1 MAGMCFQG
9 GTVQPDPH
17 VPPPEHSRAPC
28 TRIPAGAALSLC
40 WELGATVEHWHGG
53 RAMRCQRLETVELL
67 NPALSPASS
76 CQWGAAPWECM
87 ALQLW
92 MSHSRA
98 KLCPRAAGGDLWGWH
113 CGDSAEEGVGVPRA
127 PRAEGR
133 VVRGWMERGITG
145 RWCRAAQSGHHGFAS
160 GCSSAKGQE
169 KGHKGTEQG
178 GDDRRERPA
187 QSRAAA
193 DGSLCGTEE
202 CLCC

>member
-1 MAGMCFQG
+1 MH
-9 GTVQPDPH
+9 PDPSGRSSLPLLGAWGH
-17 VPPPEHSRAPC
+17 RGALARRAGDALPKVGD
-28 TRIPAGAALSLC
+28 RGAAKSCSKPGFLLPVGSC
-40 WELGATVEHWHGG
+40 ALGVH
-53 RAMRCQRLETVELL
+53 
-67 NPALSPASS
+67 
-76 CQWGAAPWECM
+76 